1 MIHPKTTSERD
12 GDGHA
17 GLIATPVRSLVRRAP
32 VTLPPDTPIIE
43 AARLMRAHRIS
54 SVLLVEGGQLL
65 GLVTDRDLRDRVV
78 AEGFDVGRPVRDIA
92 TLSLRTIGIE
102 RPAFHALLLMARH
115 NVHHVPVLDGRNLV
129 GIVTSSDIA
138 EQHADSAINLTGAI
152 HEQHLVEGL
161 VQVSTRIQK
170 LQRNLAAAN
179 ASAYSAGHIVSAMT
193 DALTT
198 RLLQISEVELGPPP
212 VPYAWVAAGSQGRNE
227 QTARSDQ
234 DNCMVLDDSYDETL
248 HGSYFRDLSRRVCD
262 GLDACGYVHCP
273 GGMMAMTDQWR
284 QPIGR
289 WRQYF
294 HRWIDLPEPEALML
308 TGVFLDQR
316 FVYGRADLIDE
327 LRAEVVLRAQ
337 ANKGFL
343 AALAANAL
351 QRKPPLNWRGRLA
364 PIKAGPH
371 EGTID
376 LKMHG
381 IVPIVDMARYHAF
394 AAGSAAVNTR
404 DRLEQAAGS
413 GNITQDHA
421 RDLLDTLDF
430 LSDLRLQHQAQRMA
444 DGQAADN
451 YLKPATLSKFER
463 GHLLEAFKLIS
474 RTQAALA
481 EAYPVNLL

>member
-1 MIHPKTTSERD
+1 MIHPQITNN

-17 GLIATPVRSLVRRAP
+17 GLITTPVRSLVRRAP
-32 VTLPPDTPIIE
+32 VTLPPETPIVE
-43 AARLMRAHRIS
+43 AARTMRAHRIS

-65 GLVTDRDLRDRVV
+65 GLITDRDLRDRVV
-78 AEGFDVGRPVRDIA
+78 AEGLDVSRPVREIA
-92 TLSLRTIGIE
+92 TLSPQTIGIE
-102 RPAFHALLLMARH
+102 RPAFHAMLVMARH

-129 GIVTSSDIA
+129 GMITSSDIA
-138 EQHADSAINLTGAI
+138 EQQSDSAINLTGAI
-152 HEQHLVEGL
+152 HEQQLVDGL
-161 VQVSTRIQK
+161 VQVSARIQK
-170 LQRNLAAAN
+170 LQQNLAAAN

-198 RLLQISEVELGPPP
+198 RLLQLAEAELGPPP

-248 HGSYFRDLSRRVCD
+248 HGTYYHELSRRVCD

-284 QPIGR
+284 QPLGR

-294 HRWIDLPEPEALML
+294 HRWIDVPEPEALML

-316 FVYGRADLIDE
+316 FVYGRADLIDG

-351 QRKPPLNWRGRLA
+351 QRQPPLNWRGRLA
-364 PIKAGPH
+364 LIKEGAH

-381 IVPIVDMARYHAF
+381 IVPIIDMARYYGF
-394 AAGSAAVNTR
+394 AAGSEAVNTR
-404 DRLEQAAGS
+404 DRLEQAAERRK
-413 GNITQDHA
+413 ITEGQA

-430 LSDLRLQHQAQRMA
+430 LSGLRLQHQAHRMSE
-444 DGQAADN
+444 GQAADN
-451 YLKPATLSKFER
+451 HLDPATLSNFER

-474 RTQAALA
+474 RMQTVVA